1 MNYKKER
8 KKRKLEVEFE
18 FQDVFIK
25 FLEMM

>member
-8 KKRKLEVEFE
+8 KKRKLEVDFE